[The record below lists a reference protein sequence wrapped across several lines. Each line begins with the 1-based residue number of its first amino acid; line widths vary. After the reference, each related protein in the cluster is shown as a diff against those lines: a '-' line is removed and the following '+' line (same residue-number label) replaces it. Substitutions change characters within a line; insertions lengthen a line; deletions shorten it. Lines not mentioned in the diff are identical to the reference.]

1 MKSRAFL
8 SLGCVFGALTLAGY
22 AAEEK
27 HGHKEPAKH
36 PGLEQF
42 KQLAGEWTGTMTAA
56 GGTEEF
62 PATARYKVTSAGSA
76 VVETL
81 GAGTPHEMVTVIH
94 ADNKDLVLTHYCA
107 AGNQPRMRMHGGGDG
122 GRFDFQF
129 DGATNLKSDKD
140 MHMHSV
146 VYTIVD
152 KDTLKADWTNY
163 VNGKKGGT
171 AQFVFKRK
179 K

>member
-1 MKSRAFL
+1 MKTRAI
-8 SLGCVFGALTLAGY
+8 LTLAAVLGVLTV
-22 AAEEK
+22 AVRAEEK
-27 HGHKEPAKH
+27 HSHKAPEKH

-42 KQLAGEWTGTMTAA
+42 KQLAGEWTGTMTA
-56 GGTEEF
+56 GKEEY
-62 PATARYKVTSAGSA
+62 PVTAQYKVTSAGSA
-76 VVETL
+76 VVETM

-107 AGNQPRMRMHGGGDG
+107 AGNQPRMRVHGGGDG
-122 GRFDFQF
+122 GKFDFQF
-129 DGATNLKSDKD
+129 DSATNLKSDKD

-171 AQFVFKRK
+171 ANFVFKRK